1 MNILGYKID
10 KDKRTTSVY
19 YEFPERQLKIKKINN
34 EQIIY
39 FFIDILQGLIYLN
52 SKKMIH
58 GDLRPK
64 YFFFDTDN

>member
-34 EQIIY
+34 E
-39 FFIDILQGLIYLN
+39 
-52 SKKMIH
+52 
-58 GDLRPK
+58 
-64 YFFFDTDN
+64 